1 MSIPLYDSLIVG
13 ISGIV
18 ALAIGRVGTIVVAMI
33 GTIIG
38 TIISTIISTIAG
50 SIVSTIISTIAG
62 SIVGSMVTIAMG
74 TVGRGSVVSVVVSCL
89 VSAGHTIVGSSTNS
103 STIVESLLV
112 HTMLTLGIH
121 IVCFPLTEKNM
132 ISVLFLL

>member
-1 MSIPLYDSLIVG
+1 MNIPLYDSLMVG

-18 ALAIGRVGTIVVAMI
+18 AMAIGRVGTIVVATV

-38 TIISTIISTIAG
+38 TIIGT
-50 SIVSTIISTIAG
+50 IVSTIISTIAG
-62 SIVGSMVTIAMG
+62 SIIGSMVTIAMG

-89 VSAGHTIVGSSTNS
+89 VSARHTIVGSSANS

-121 IVCFPLTEKNM
+121 IVCFPLTENDI
-132 ISVLFLL
+132 ISALFLL

>member
-1 MSIPLYDSLIVG
+1 MSILLYDSLMVG

-18 ALAIGRVGTIVVAMI
+18 AMAIGRVGTIVVA
-33 GTIIG
+33 IIG
-38 TIISTIISTIAG
+38 TIVGT
-50 SIVSTIISTIAG
+50 IVSTIISTIAG
-62 SIVGSMVTIAMG
+62 SIIGSMVTIAMG

-89 VSAGHTIVGSSTNS
+89 VSARHTIVGSSANS

-121 IVCFPLTEKNM
+121 IVCFPLTEKK
-132 ISVLFLL
+132 

>member
-1 MSIPLYDSLIVG
+1 MSIPLYDSLMLG

-18 ALAIGRVGTIVVAMI
+18 AMAIGRVGTIVVATV

-38 TIISTIISTIAG
+38 TIVGTIVGTIISTIAG
-50 SIVSTIISTIAG
+50 A
-62 SIVGSMVTIAMG
+62 IVGSMVTIAIG

-89 VSAGHTIVGSSTNS
+89 VSAGNTIVGSSANS

-121 IVCFPLTEKNM
+121 IVCIPLTRNN
-132 ISVLFLL
+132 IIAVLFWL

>member
-1 MSIPLYDSLIVG
+1 MSIPLYDSLMVG

-18 ALAIGRVGTIVVAMI
+18 AMAIGRVGTILVATV

-38 TIISTIISTIAG
+38 TIVGT
-50 SIVSTIISTIAG
+50 IVSTIISTIAG
-62 SIVGSMVTIAMG
+62 SIVGSMVTITIG

-89 VSAGHTIVGSSTNS
+89 VSAGNTIVGSSANS

-112 HTMLTLGIH
+112 HTMLTLGIL